1 MREEKSLTIKLKLI
15 LSGLFFFYL
24 FLQMTSKA
32 RRTYSIHGSRAAY
45 RGAPRM
51 TQIFL
56 LLLLQP
62 VGSSMLCQEKRR
74 QQEKITAKI
83 YGIFEIVGEKLP
95 KVTNSNQNN
104 CQQLPT
110 TANNCQKLPKA
121 AKTQPKA
128 AKSSQKQPKAAKIS
142 QKQP

>member
-1 MREEKSLTIKLKLI
+1 M
-15 LSGLFFFYL
+15 FFFYL

-32 RRTYSIHGSRAAY
+32 RRTYGIHGSRAAY

-74 QQEKITAKI
+74 QQEKITAI
-83 YGIFEIVGEKLP
+83 VNAAPFEAFEFFSS
-95 KVTNSNQNN
+95 KV
-104 CQQLPT
+104 
-110 TANNCQKLPKA
+110 
-121 AKTQPKA
+121 AKGKN
-128 AKSSQKQPKAAKIS
+128 
-142 QKQP
+142 